1 MWNRA
6 TLCIYDSDMISNS
19 IFKDINTYY
28 NILNYKIGM
37 FYRTSFC
44 MFVSKM
50 WTRATLWTNDS
61 SMIWYSICKA
71 INTYSTI
78 LHYKIG
84 MFCYKIF
91 LHVRMQKLNS
101 YKKWTRAKLCIS
113 ESNMISYSIFKAI
126 NTYSTIVNYEI
137 GMFCPNIFLHVHMQ
151 NVNSCKILHKWI
163 KHDCIF
169 NI

>member
-1 MWNRA
+1 MYMFLQLLFAYSYAKFRA
-6 TLCIYDSDMISNS
+6 TLCTNVSNMISNL
-19 IFKDINTYY
+19 IFKDIKTYY

-50 WTRATLWTNDS
+50 WTRATFWTNDS
-61 SMIWYSICKA
+61 SMISYSIFIS

-78 LHYKIG
+78 I
-84 MFCYKIF
+84 
-91 LHVRMQKLNS
+91 
-101 YKKWTRAKLCIS
+101 
-113 ESNMISYSIFKAI
+113 
-126 NTYSTIVNYEI
+126 NYETRI
-137 GMFCPNIFLHVHMQ
+137 FCPNIFLHVHMQ

>member
-1 MWNRA
+1 MYMFSQLLFAYSYAKCRA
-6 TLCIYDSDMISNS
+6 TLCTNVSNMISNL
-19 IFKDINTYY
+19 IFKDIKTYY

-50 WTRATLWTNDS
+50 WTRATFWTNDS
-61 SMIWYSICKA
+61 SMISYSIFMA

-78 LHYKIG
+78 I
-84 MFCYKIF
+84 
-91 LHVRMQKLNS
+91 
-101 YKKWTRAKLCIS
+101 
-113 ESNMISYSIFKAI
+113 
-126 NTYSTIVNYEI
+126 NYETGI
-137 GMFCPNIFLHVHMQ
+137 FCPNIFLHVHMQ